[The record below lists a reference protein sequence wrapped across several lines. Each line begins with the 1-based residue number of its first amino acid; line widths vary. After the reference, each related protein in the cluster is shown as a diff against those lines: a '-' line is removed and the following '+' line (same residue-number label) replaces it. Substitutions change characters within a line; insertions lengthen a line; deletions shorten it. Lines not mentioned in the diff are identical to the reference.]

1 MSEERGGEK
10 KRREEI
16 RKAGIGDVWE
26 EERGEERRGEES
38 KEGRRGER
46 GGEEGRRGGEEMSS
60 QHGSGSGP
68 TVLASGWS
76 DL

>member
-26 EERGEERRGEES
+26 EERGGERRGEE
-38 KEGRRGER
+38 
-46 GGEEGRRGGEEMSS
+46 GGEERREGRRGGEEMSS